1 MVLPV
6 LILEKNIEIFSNI
19 RQMLSAPD
27 PLGDGAVLLLLL
39 GELALDAEGLQG
51 GHDLLERNYSLN
63 KVCYFNRMCKN
74 FGQ

>member
-51 GHDLLERNYSLN
+51 GHDLLERN
-63 KVCYFNRMCKN
+63 
-74 FGQ
+74 